1 MKNISNL
8 EFMDIFD
15 KTNLIFKEI
24 QSECKINDYIVIKL
38 QGEQNRRILPK
49 FDEDE
54 NKDISNHIHKLVNYI
69 TKVDFKITFRKL
81 LNVKRILKELPI

>member
-1 MKNISNL
+1 LGERRKSAGVEMKSINNI

-24 QSECKINDYIVIKL
+24 QSECKIDCYIVIKL

-54 NKDISNHIHKLVNYI
+54 NKEISYNIHKLVNYI
-69 TKVDFKITFRKL
+69 TKVDFKFTFRK
-81 LNVKRILKELPI
+81 

>member
-1 MKNISNL
+1 
-8 EFMDIFD
+8 MDIFD

-24 QSECKINDYIVIKL
+24 QSECKIDCYIVIKL

-54 NKDISNHIHKLVNYI
+54 NKEISYNIHKLVNYI
-69 TKVDFKITFRKL
+69 TKVDFKFTFRK
-81 LNVKRILKELPI
+81 